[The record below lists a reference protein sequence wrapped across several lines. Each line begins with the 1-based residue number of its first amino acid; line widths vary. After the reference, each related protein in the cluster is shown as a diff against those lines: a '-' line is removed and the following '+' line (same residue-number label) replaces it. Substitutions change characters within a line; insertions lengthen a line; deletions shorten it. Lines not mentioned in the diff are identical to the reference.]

1 MDACLVSEGLLTIAE
16 MVRSQ
21 AVSEATVTSKGQ
33 ITIPADIR
41 QAMGLMPQDRVVF
54 TRLANG
60 TVVMRAKKRS
70 AQELAGMLKIPAGQ
84 PPVAIDDMRI
94 GND

>member
-1 MDACLVSEGLLTIAE
+1 M
-16 MVRSQ
+16 
-21 AVSEATVTSKGQ
+21 SEATLTSKGQ

-70 AQELAGMLKIPAGQ
+70 VQEIAGMLKLPIGQ
-84 PPVAIDDMRI
+84 APVAIDDMRI